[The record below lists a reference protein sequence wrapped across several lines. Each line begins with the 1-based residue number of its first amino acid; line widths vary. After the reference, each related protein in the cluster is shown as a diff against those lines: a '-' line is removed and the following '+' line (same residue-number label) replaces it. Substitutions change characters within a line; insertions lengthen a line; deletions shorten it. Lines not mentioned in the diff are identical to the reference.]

1 MGLCRAFGGP
11 ALTSGARGPLP
22 SPGQG
27 PRAGLPP
34 PPPSL
39 QAPRG
44 RAGAAA
50 AGTGRSSGAGP
61 RCEALRGD
69 MAVRGQGHGDTA
81 TPATPGRD
89 PVPKEP
95 LPGGDGGVWLWESL
109 ISG

>member
-1 MGLCRAFGGP
+1 
-11 ALTSGARGPLP
+11 
-22 SPGQG
+22 
-27 PRAGLPP
+27 
-34 PPPSL
+34 
-39 QAPRG
+39 
-44 RAGAAA
+44 
-50 AGTGRSSGAGP
+50 
-61 RCEALRGD
+61 